1 MPTAYL
7 VGVPAGRHCAARDLR
22 GRHAWATTDTVCHVQ
37 AVVLVGGEGTRL
49 RPLTLETPKPM
60 VPIMNMPFLERT
72 LRRLKEAGI
81 EDVLLPAG
89 YLPDAITSYFG
100 DGSRLGLR
108 LQYVIEESPLGTA
121 GALKNIERL
130 IDGPFF
136 VLNGD
141 VFTSLDLRAMLAF
154 HRAKGGIGTLHLIRV
169 EDPSAFGCVVHDEV
183 GRIRSFVEKPQRNMA
198 PTDEINAGTYLLE
211 REVLDSIPAGRDA
224 VEDLALEEVRPGV
237 DLVGRS
243 HVALRLLHE
252 ASDPADLVMDD
263 APEGAGILDPD
274 QVQGADPALSAVK
287 RQHRPQVER
296 GEHVPVED
304 EEWAVDEPLDVL
316 QRPGGAERG
325 LLDDVLQAEPEPGA
339 VPEVRG
345 DRVGE
350 VAGGQQHVLDPGFL
364 EAAQRPLEEGHV
376 HDRDHGFRR
385 LEGQRAEPRA
395 LTADEDDCLH
405 VTDCISCSPRMP
417 AAKVARRTVPA
428 CWHTNQVSCRH
439 AGEIRLVRGAKIL
452 RRRARARRMPRG
464 VWVHPGGVVPSDQV
478 RETGRAGATA
488 RSRLGG
494 GTTLLR

>member
-1 MPTAYL
+1 
-7 VGVPAGRHCAARDLR
+7 
-22 GRHAWATTDTVCHVQ
+22 VQ

-211 REVLDSIPAGRDA
+211 REVLDSIPAGRPVSIERETFPELIRSGGRPLYAYTTDDYWIDLGRPDAYLNAHRHVFDGVMPLGLTPEIDGPGRETIPASAVRPPVFVGSNCTVAPDAIVGPYTVLGDDCTVESGAVVADSLLWDGVA
-224 VEDLALEEVRPGV
+224 VERNAQLDWAI
-237 DLVGRS
+237 
-243 HVALRLLHE
+243 VASRARIGAGARIGHGAVIGHE
-252 ASDPADLVMDD
+252 AQI
-263 APEGAGILDPD
+263 APGSI
-274 QVQGADPALSAVK
+274 
-287 RQHRPQVER
+287 VE
-296 GEHVPVED
+296 EN
-304 EEWAVDEPLDVL
+304 A
-316 QRPGGAERG
+316 
-325 LLDDVLQAEPEPGA
+325 
-339 VPEVRG
+339 
-345 DRVGE
+345 RV
-350 VAGGQQHVLDPGFL
+350 
-364 EAAQRPLEEGHV
+364 AAQR
-376 HDRDHGFRR
+376 
-385 LEGQRAEPRA
+385 
-395 LTADEDDCLH
+395 
-405 VTDCISCSPRMP
+405 
-417 AAKVARRTVPA
+417 
-428 CWHTNQVSCRH
+428 
-439 AGEIRLVRGAKIL
+439 
-452 RRRARARRMPRG
+452 
-464 VWVHPGGVVPSDQV
+464 
-478 RETGRAGATA
+478 
-488 RSRLGG
+488 
-494 GTTLLR
+494 